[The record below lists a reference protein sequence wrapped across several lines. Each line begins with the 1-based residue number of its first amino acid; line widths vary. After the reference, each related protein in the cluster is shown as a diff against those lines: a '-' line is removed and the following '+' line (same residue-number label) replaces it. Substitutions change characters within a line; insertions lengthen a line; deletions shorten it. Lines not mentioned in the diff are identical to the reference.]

1 MTTLQYDIWG
11 ITDVG
16 QQRKTNEDAMFFAG
30 DPAHPVEQSLIDA
43 NGHLIAVADGVG
55 SLRGGKDASNNLI
68 EHFYRNYYEPIEMS
82 FTRHLSDA
90 IFNANLRAFEMSQY
104 RNASTT
110 LVGGVLKD
118 DQLHVFNV
126 GDSRAYLIRERRI
139 KQLTEDHTFGT
150 RQLRYLVA
158 TGDADPDIF
167 KPLELHVGDRI
178 VVCSDGLYK
187 SIPDEH
193 KIMEIASRGS
203 AEIAT
208 RNLIRIANRN
218 GGRDNITVILVR
230 VHAADPEYA
239 AWRPRYE
246 SI

>member
-11 ITDVG
+11 ISDVG
-16 QQRKTNEDAMFFAG
+16 QQRKENEDAMFFAG
-30 DPAHPVEQSLIDA
+30 SPTHPVEKSAMEA

-55 SLRGGKDASNNLI
+55 SLRGGKDASHNLI

-90 IFNANLRAFEMSQY
+90 IYNANLTAFEMSQY

-118 DQLHVFNV
+118 EQLHVFNV

-150 RQLRYLVA
+150 RLIRYLVA

-167 KPLELHVGDRI
+167 KPLELQVGDRI
-178 VVCSDGLYK
+178 VICSDGLYK
-187 SIPDEH
+187 SIPDED

-208 RNLIRIANRN
+208 RNLIKTANAN
-218 GGRDNITVILVR
+218 GGRDNITVILAR
-230 VHAADPEYA
+230 VHAAEPEYVT
-239 AWRPRYE
+239 WKPRYE